1 MRLQLPALCRKSST
15 GGALPSGLIS
25 SCSRTFSSYPCDH
38 WRLQRR
44 ISPLYTYNG
53 KKRLLHARAP
63 SRTVTAF
70 LHPLRSLC
78 TAPPFLVESPMKRQ
92 EKGDTSLCGRPP
104 ACLCS
109 PSWIVQMANKLLST
123 CGALPKKAN
132 IIATSLVAFVV
143 VIVVALLITSPT
155 LRPQNTHSSV
165 AATAFTVPSKPQT
178 VYAHVHV
185 MRTGGS
191 TLNHRMASHFDNV
204 CGNKG
209 YSLDYYQAVQAKK
222 RGLEPRLTRSIPE
235 VMDEIG
241 TARPLSSLATPIH
254 LV

>member
-1 MRLQLPALCRKSST
+1 MTLQLPALCRKSST

-25 SCSRTFSSYPCDH
+25 LQPDLFKLSMRSLATATPNIATIYIQWEETIAARTRTFTHCI
-38 WRLQRR
+38 LT
-44 ISPLYTYNG
+44 SPPLTLY
-53 KKRLLHARAP
+53 R
-63 SRTVTAF
+63 
-70 LHPLRSLC
+70 
-78 TAPPFLVESPMKRQ
+78 PPFLVESPTKRQ
-92 EKGDTSLCGRPP
+92 EKGDTSLCGHPP

-123 CGALPKKAN
+123 CGAMPKKAN
-132 IIATSLVAFVV
+132 IIATPLVAFVV

-155 LRPQNTHSSV
+155 LRLQNTHSSV
-165 AATAFTVPSKPQT
+165 AATAVTVPSKPQT

-191 TLNHRMASHFDNV
+191 TLNYRMASHFDNV

-209 YSLDYYQAVQAKK
+209 HSLDYYQADLARK
-222 RGLEPRLTRSIPE
+222 RGVDPSLTHSKPE

-241 TARPLSSLATPIH
+241 TARPLSSLANPSI
-254 LV
+254 